1 MSLASWLK
9 QEPFTLT
16 MSSGFFGFYVH
27 AGMLAALLEQG
38 LVPAKI
44 TGSSAGALVG
54 ACWASGLEMPAIKT
68 ALFSLQRDDFWD
80 PALGLGLLKGVRF
93 RAKLAD
99 FLVADQF
106 EDCRVPL
113 ALSAFDLRARQT
125 VVLCKGDLVSAVYAS
140 CAFPFLFQPYRINDS
155 HCMDGGIQDRPGLAG
170 VLPGERVLY
179 HHISS
184 KSPWRSKASK
194 ALQIPY
200 RENLRAVALADMPRV
215 GPNKLEMGPIA
226 FDAAYH
232 NMREIL
238 S

>member
-9 QEPFTLT
+9 REPFTLT

-38 LVPAKI
+38 LAPAKI

-54 ACWASGLEMPAIKT
+54 ACWASGLEMPDIKA

-80 PALGLGLLKGVRF
+80 PALGLGLLKGVSF
-93 RAKLAD
+93 RAKLAE
-99 FLVADQF
+99 FLKVDQF

-113 ALSAFDLRARQT
+113 ALSAFDLRSRQT
-125 VVLCKGDLVSAVYAS
+125 IVLQKGDLVPAIYAS
-140 CAFPFLFQPYRINDS
+140 CAFPFLFHPYRINNS
-155 HCMDGGIQDRPGLAG
+155 YCMDGGILDRPGLAG
-170 VLPGERVLY
+170 VLEGERVLY

-184 KSPWRSKASK
+184 KSPWRSKTSK

-215 GPNKLEMGPIA
+215 GPNQLDKGPVA
-226 FDAAYH
+226 FDAAYRK
-232 NMREIL
+232 MREML